1 MPESGPDER
10 LLRVLIA
17 DDHPIFLAG
26 MQLTLESYPG
36 LRCVAAVTT
45 GAQAVRVALAE
56 RPDVAVLDINMPD
69 LSGVVVARA
78 IAADA
83 PGVGLL
89 MLTMLDDDESVFAA
103 LRAGARGYLLK
114 GSTPDE
120 VVAAIR
126 GVAAS
131 GAIFGPSI
139 AARIVDYFTAGPAVS
154 RGEAARRG
162 GGVAR
167 AVRARAA
174 GTDVPRRRRVES
186 GDRRTA
192 QSEPEDRAQSCVDHS
207 RQTARRRST
216 PGDAAR
222 PRRWPR
228 LTPCGVSRGPVHRLP
243 VAAALRRERAS
254 TLAASSRMRPVTMNL
269 TPEL

>member
-1 MPESGPDER
+1 VPETGPDER

-26 MQLTLESYPG
+26 MRLTLDNYPG
-36 LRCVAAVTT
+36 LRCVAAVPT

-120 VVAAIR
+120 VVTAIR
-126 GVAAS
+126 AVAAG
-131 GAIFGPSI
+131 GAVFGPSI
-139 AARIVDYFTAGPAVS
+139 AARIVDYFAAGPAVS
-154 RGEAARRG
+154 PIEAA
-162 GGVAR
+162 
-167 AVRARAA
+167 
-174 GTDVPRRRRVES
+174 DE
-186 GDRRTA
+186 
-192 QSEPEDRAQSCVDHS
+192 
-207 RQTARRRST
+207 
-216 PGDAAR
+216 
-222 PRRWPR
+222 
-228 LTPCGVSRGPVHRLP
+228 
-243 VAAALRRERAS
+243 AAALPALSGREREILTFLADGESNPAIAARLNLSPKTVRNHVS
-254 TLAASSRMRPVTMNL
+254 TILAKLHVADRRQAMLRARDAGL
-269 TPEL
+269 GTPRTG

>member
-1 MPESGPDER
+1 VPETGPDER
-10 LLRVLIA
+10 PLRVLIA

-36 LRCVAAVTT
+36 LRCIAAVTT

-56 RPDVAVLDINMPD
+56 LPDVAVLDINMPD

-126 GVAAS
+126 GVAAG

-139 AARIVDYFTAGPAVS
+139 AARIVDYFAAGPAAS
-154 RGEAARRG
+154 RGEAADG
-162 GGVAR
+162 
-167 AVRARAA
+167 
-174 GTDVPRRRRVES
+174 
-186 GDRRTA
+186 
-192 QSEPEDRAQSCVDHS
+192 
-207 RQTARRRST
+207 
-216 PGDAAR
+216 
-222 PRRWPR
+222 
-228 LTPCGVSRGPVHRLP
+228 
-243 VAAALRRERAS
+243 AAALPALSERERQVLTFLADGESNPAIAGRLNLSPKTVRNHVS
-254 TLAASSRMRPVTMNL
+254 TILAKLHVADRRQAMLRARDAGLGSPRAG
-269 TPEL
+269 

>member
-1 MPESGPDER
+1 MPETGPDER

-26 MQLTLESYPG
+26 MRLTLESYPG

-45 GAQAVRVALAE
+45 GAEAVRVALAE

-69 LSGVVVARA
+69 LSGVVAARA

-126 GVAAS
+126 GVAAG

-139 AARIVDYFTAGPAVS
+139 AARIVDYFAAGPAMSREASLPALSERERQVLTFLADGESNPAIAGRLNLSPKTVRNHVS
-154 RGEAARRG
+154 TILAKLHVADRRQ
-162 GGVAR
+162 AML
-167 AVRARAA
+167 RARDA
-174 GTDVPRRRRVES
+174 GLGSPRT
-186 GDRRTA
+186 G
-192 QSEPEDRAQSCVDHS
+192 
-207 RQTARRRST
+207 
-216 PGDAAR
+216 
-222 PRRWPR
+222 
-228 LTPCGVSRGPVHRLP
+228 
-243 VAAALRRERAS
+243 
-254 TLAASSRMRPVTMNL
+254 
-269 TPEL
+269 